1 MFTTLLL
8 FLAVN
13 TTIPNPSMAP
23 ALQPRE
29 TEIRVQ
35 VQERLEQMR
44 AVHEQKRQEIQER
57 VLEAQQTWEQ
67 KREQFQERLQ
77 LIQDERKQETTQR
90 LQNRLE
96 TNHKRWVNNWSIV
109 LDRLSQILDRVEL
122 REDADAVS
130 ELIAEAR
137 AQIQSAQDLLEAQS
151 DNVYVIEIESEETL
165 GQSVSA
171 TISDMR
177 SDMEEARAAVL
188 AAKEAVREVLN
199 ALD

>member
-1 MFTTLLL
+1 M
-8 FLAVN
+8 
-13 TTIPNPSMAP
+13 PS
-23 ALQPRE
+23 ALQPRNLNQSQ
-29 TEIRVQ
+29 IK
-35 VQERLEQMR
+35 ERIEEMR

-77 LIQDERKQETTQR
+77 FIQDERKQETTQR

-96 TNHKRWVNNWSIV
+96 TNHKTWVENWSIV

-130 ELIAEAR
+130 GAIAEAR

-151 DNVYVIEIESEETL
+151 DNVYIFEIDSEENL

-171 TISDMR
+171 TILEMRADMQETR
-177 SDMEEARAAVL
+177 NAVL
-188 AAKEAVREVLN
+188 AAKQAVREVLN